1 MLEINNTFLLA
12 GLIIVAVTCIYLL
25 YVSFNRPDMTSFKN
39 NLNNIVQQNKKRDE
53 IVNFLLDK
61 VQGLNKLVTSLQN
74 QCQSCVT
81 SENGG
86 VDQQSVVMDN
96 ADIVSPKNVDDLME
110 QLNEGLIQE
119 SNVEQLSP
127 EDLQLLEEM
136 TIRSEDVNNTDE
148 LQVLEESEFIN
159 MKVSEFDTVM
169 NIVQNEN
176 GREDVGDIIP
186 DDFQEHD
193 EELEELDEELDEEVA
208 KEVVNDIVDN
218 VIVDNVM
225 EELEESGLSIE
236 DESYLKSLPQKKE
249 EFADTYNVK
258 DLREICKRF
267 NLGTYGRKVE
277 IAERILKLL

>member
-1 MLEINNTFLLA
+1 MVEINNTFLLA

-61 VQGLNKLVTSLQN
+61 VQGLNKLVTNLQN

>member
-61 VQGLNKLVTSLQN
+61 VQGLNKLVTNLQN